1 MHITWKMMAPGLR
14 LLGAGYRLT
23 SPGAMPE
30 GMLRFGNRF
39 LQKVLAGR
47 WMSRT
52 SRMEQRWMPRPDG
65 SQLRLCICR
74 PRKPLT
80 GQVPGLL
87 WIHGGGYAM
96 GVPEMDA
103 MFVNR
108 FMKAGDCIAVL
119 PDYRLS
125 TEAPY
130 PAALDDC
137 WLALKWMKE
146 HAAEL
151 GIRQDQLFTGGDSAG
166 GGLCAAL
173 SLRARD
179 TGEVNIAFQ
188 MPLYPMIDDRMET
201 PSQQENDAP
210 VWNSKSNAA
219 AWQMYLCGRQGTE
232 DIPTWAAPARAE
244 DLTGMPPTCT
254 YVGTIEPFRDET
266 IAYVERLQ
274 AAGVR
279 VWFKQMEGCYH
290 GFDII
295 AGFSGPAKEAE
306 AFSQEAFRQAC
317 AECFAPQRNQG
328 GPQENP
334 ESSVVECH

>member
-14 LLGAGYRLT
+14 LMGTVYRFF

-30 GMLRFGNRF
+30 GMIRFGNRF
-39 LQKVLAGR
+39 LRMVAAGH

-52 SRMEQRWMPRPDG
+52 SRMEQRSILREDG
-65 SQLRLCICR
+65 SQLRLCVCR
-74 PRKPLT
+74 PKKGLT
-80 GQVPGLL
+80 NQVPGLL

-103 MFVNR
+103 MFVDR
-108 FMKAGDCIAVL
+108 FMKAADCVAVL

-146 HAAEL
+146 HAQEL
-151 GIRQDQLFTGGDSAG
+151 GIQTDQLFVGGDSAG

-179 TGEVNIAFQ
+179 TGEVSIAFQ
-188 MPLYPMIDDRMET
+188 MPLYPMIDDRMAT
-201 PSQQENDAP
+201 PSQQDNDAP
-210 VWNSKSNAA
+210 VWNSKNNEA
-219 AWQMYLCGRQGTE
+219 AWQMYLSGRRGAE
-232 DIPTWAAPARAE
+232 DIPAWAAPAREE

-266 IAYVERLQ
+266 IAYVEKMQ
-274 AAGVR
+274 ASGVR
-279 VWFKQMEGCYH
+279 V
-290 GFDII
+290 
-295 AGFSGPAKEAE
+295 
-306 AFSQEAFRQAC
+306 
-317 AECFAPQRNQG
+317 
-328 GPQENP
+328 
-334 ESSVVECH
+334 

>member
-1 MHITWKMMAPGLR
+1 MHITRKMMAPGLR
-14 LLGAGYRLT
+14 LMGTMYRLF

-30 GMLRFGNRF
+30 GMIRFGNW
-39 LQKVLAGR
+39 LMQKVASGR
-47 WMSRT
+47 WMSRV
-52 SRMEQRWMPRPDG
+52 SRMEQRTVSRPDG
-65 SQLRLCICR
+65 SLLRLCVCR
-74 PRKPLT
+74 PKKGLT
-80 GQVPGLL
+80 EPVPGLL

-103 MFVNR
+103 MFVDR
-108 FMKAGDCIAVL
+108 FMKAGDCVAVL

-137 WLALKWMKE
+137 WLALLWMKE
-146 HAAEL
+146 HAREL
-151 GIRQDQLFTGGDSAG
+151 GIREDQLFVGGDSAG

-179 TGEVNIAFQ
+179 TGEVSIAFQ
-188 MPLYPMIDDRMET
+188 MPLYPMIDDRMAT
-201 PSQQENDAP
+201 PSQQDNDAP
-210 VWNSKSNAA
+210 VWNSKSNEA
-219 AWQMYLCGRQGTE
+219 AWQMYLSGKRGAE
-232 DIPTWAAPARAE
+232 ALSPWAVPARAE

-266 IAYVERLQ
+266 IAYVEKLQ

-279 VWFKQMEGCYH
+279 VWFRQMEGCYH

-295 AGFSGPAKEAE
+295 AGFSKPAREAA

-317 AECFAPQRNQG
+317 RECFAPQRDQA
-328 GPQENP
+328 E
-334 ESSVVECH
+334 

>member
-1 MHITWKMMAPGLR
+1 MHITRKMMAPGLR
-14 LLGAGYRLT
+14 LMGILYRFF
-23 SPGAMPE
+23 SPDVMPE
-30 GMLRFGNRF
+30 GMIRFSN
-39 LQKVLAGR
+39 LLMKKVVSGR
-47 WMSRT
+47 WMSRV
-52 SRMEQRWMPRPDG
+52 SRMEQCAVMRPDG
-65 SQLRLCICR
+65 SRLRLCICR
-74 PRKPLT
+74 PRKPLA
-80 GQVPGLL
+80 GLVPGLL

-108 FMKAGDCIAVL
+108 LMKAGDCIAVL

-137 WLALKWMKE
+137 WLALVWMKE
-146 HAAEL
+146 HAQEL
-151 GIRQDQLFTGGDSAG
+151 GIREDQLFVGGDSAG

-210 VWNSKSNAA
+210 VWNSKNNAA
-219 AWQMYLCGRQGTE
+219 AWQMYLSGRRGTE
-232 DIPTWAAPARAE
+232 DVPAWAAPARAE

-254 YVGTIEPFRDET
+254 YVGTLEPFRDET
-266 IAYVERLQ
+266 VAYVEKLQ
-274 AAGVR
+274 TAGVR
-279 VWFKQMEGCYH
+279 VWFRQMEGCYH
-290 GFDII
+290 GFDIV
-295 AGFSGPAKEAE
+295 AGFSKPAKEAA

-317 AECFAPQRNQG
+317 GECFAPQRD
-328 GPQENP
+328 EA
-334 ESSVVECH
+334 E

>member
-14 LLGAGYRLT
+14 LMGTLYRLV

-30 GMLRFGNRF
+30 GMIRFGNRF
-39 LQKVLAGR
+39 LQKVLAGH
-47 WMSRT
+47 WMSRV
-52 SRMEQRWMPRPDG
+52 SAMEQRTIPRPDG
-65 SQLRLCICR
+65 SQLRLCVCR
-74 PRKPLT
+74 PRKGLT
-80 GQVPGLL
+80 EPVPGLL

-103 MFVNR
+103 MFVDR
-108 FMKAGDCIAVL
+108 FMKAGDCVAVL

-146 HAAEL
+146 HAREL
-151 GIRQDQLFTGGDSAG
+151 GIRDDQLFIGGDSAG
-166 GGLCAAL
+166 GGLCAAI

-179 TGEVNIAFQ
+179 TGEVRIAFQ
-188 MPLYPMIDDRMET
+188 LPLYPMIDDRMAT
-201 PSQQENDAP
+201 PSQQDNDAP

-219 AWQMYLCGRQGTE
+219 AWQMYLSGRRGTE
-232 DIPTWAAPARAE
+232 ELPAWAAPARE
-244 DLTGMPPTCT
+244 TDLSGMPPTCT

-266 IAYVERLQ
+266 IAYVEKLQ

-279 VWFKQMEGCYH
+279 VWFRQMEGCYH

-295 AGFSGPAKEAE
+295 AGFSKPAKEAA

-317 AECFAPQRNQG
+317 KEYFAAQQDTAK
-328 GPQENP
+328 
-334 ESSVVECH
+334 